1 MGVELDLMCN
11 YPKATDRLQKRPL
24 IMDEDQKISR
34 LFAADYFDGKRKHG
48 YGGFQY
54 DPKYWSA
61 TVVDFAN
68 HYALRPDTRIL
79 DVGCA
84 KGFMLKD
91 FKKLLPQSTVLGL
104 DISEYAI
111 QNSDPEVREYLMQ
124 GNAIELPFQDESFD
138 LVISINTIHNLERA
152 ECIKALAE
160 IERVSKGNSFVM
172 VDGWRTELEREALES
187 WVLTA
192 RTVLSV
198 DQWIELFQ
206 EADYRGDYAFW
217 TV

>member
-1 MGVELDLMCN
+1 MGIELSLMRN
-11 YPKATDRLQKRPL
+11 YPKSNNRLVSRPVITAADR
-24 IMDEDQKISR
+24 DISR
-34 LFAADYFDGKRKHG
+34 LFSREYFDGDRKHG

-54 DPKYWSA
+54 NPKYWTA
-61 TVVDFAN
+61 TVANFAL
-68 HYALRPDTRIL
+68 HYALRPDARIL

-91 FKKLLPQSTVLGL
+91 FKKLLPLSNIVGL

-111 QNSDPEVREYLMQ
+111 QNADLEVREFLVS
-124 GNAIELPFQDESFD
+124 GNAMNLPFEDDSFD
-138 LVISINTIHNLERA
+138 LVISINTVHNLERVD
-152 ECIKALAE
+152 CIKALTE

-172 VDGWRTELEREALES
+172 VDGWRTESERKALES

-192 RTVLSV
+192 RTVLPV
-198 DQWIELFQ
+198 DEWIDLFR
-206 EADYRGDYAFW
+206 EASYHGDYAFW

>member
-1 MGVELDLMCN
+1 VGVELNLMRN
-11 YPKATDRLQKRPL
+11 YPKATNRQQTRPL
-24 IMDEDQKISR
+24 VTEEDREISR
-34 LFAADYFDGKRKHG
+34 FFGADYFDGERKHG

-61 TVVDFAN
+61 TVIDFAN
-68 HYALRPDTRIL
+68 YYGLKPDACIL

-91 FKKLLPQSTVLGL
+91 FRKLLPDSTLKGL

-111 QNSDPEVREYLMQ
+111 KNSDPEVRNSLIL
-124 GNAIELPFQDESFD
+124 GNAIELPFQDKSFD
-138 LVISINTIHNLERA
+138 LVISINTVHNLERVD
-152 ECIKALAE
+152 CIKALAE
-160 IERVSKGNSFVM
+160 IVRVSRGNSFVM
-172 VDGWRTELEREALES
+172 VDGWRTELEREALKS

-198 DQWIELFQ
+198 DQWLELFQ
-206 EADYRGDYAFW
+206 EAGYHGDYAFW

>member
-1 MGVELDLMCN
+1 VGMEIDLMRH
-11 YPKATDRLQKRPL
+11 YPKTAGRLDKRLFITDKDR
-24 IMDEDQKISR
+24 EISR
-34 LFAADYFDGKRKHG
+34 LFGEDYFDGQRKHG

-54 DPKYWSA
+54 HPKFWSE
-61 TVVDFAN
+61 TVKDFAN
-68 HYALRPDTRIL
+68 HYSLKPDACIL

-91 FKKLLPQSTVLGL
+91 FKKLLPNSTLLGV

-111 QNSDPEVREYLMQ
+111 RNSDPEVAESLIL
-124 GNAIELPFQDESFD
+124 GNAVDLPFQDESFD

-152 ECIKALAE
+152 DCIKALTE
-160 IERVSKGNSFVM
+160 VQRVSRGNSFVM
-172 VDGWRTELEREALES
+172 VDGWRTESEREALES

-192 RTVLSV
+192 RTLLSAN
-198 DQWIELFQ
+198 QWIELFQ
-206 EADYRGDYAFW
+206 EAKYLGDYAFW

>member
-1 MGVELDLMCN
+1 MGVELDLMRN
-11 YPKATDRLQKRPL
+11 YPKSDNRLKSRPVITAADR
-24 IMDEDQKISR
+24 DISR
-34 LFAADYFDGKRKHG
+34 LFGSEYFDGDRKHG

-54 DPKYWSA
+54 NPKYWKA
-61 TVVDFAN
+61 TVADFAL
-68 HYALRPDTRIL
+68 HYALRQDVRIL

-84 KGFMLKD
+84 KGFMLRD
-91 FKKLLPQSTVLGL
+91 FKKLLPLSNIVGL

-111 QNSDPEVREYLMQ
+111 HNADQEVREFLVT
-124 GNAIELPFQDESFD
+124 GNAMDLPFEDDSFD
-138 LVISINTIHNLERA
+138 LVISINTVHNLEKV
-152 ECIKALAE
+152 ECIRALTE

-172 VDGWRTELEREALES
+172 VDGWRTEVERKALES

-198 DQWIELFQ
+198 DEWIELFQ
-206 EADYRGDYAFW
+206 EAGYHGDYAFW

>member
-1 MGVELDLMCN
+1 MDSELNLMSD
-11 YPKATDRLQKRPL
+11 YPKSVNRLLARPIITDNDR
-24 IMDEDQKISR
+24 DISR
-34 LFAADYFDGKRKHG
+34 RFGKDYFDGDRKHG
-48 YGGFQY
+48 YGGFSY
-54 DPKYWSA
+54 DPKYWTA
-61 TVVDFAN
+61 TVSNFVY
-68 HYALRPDTRIL
+68 HYDLQPNASIL

-91 FKKLLPQSTVLGL
+91 FKKLLPQSMVSGL

-111 QNSDPEVREYLMQ
+111 RYSDPEVRDYLVQ
-124 GNAIELPFQDESFD
+124 GNAIQLPYQDESFD
-138 LVISINTIHNLERA
+138 LVISINTIHNLERT
-152 ECIKALAE
+152 ECIEALTE

-172 VDGWRTELEREALES
+172 VDGWRTELEREALNA

-198 DQWIELFQ
+198 DRWIELFQ
-206 EADYRGDYAFW
+206 EAGYHGDYAFW